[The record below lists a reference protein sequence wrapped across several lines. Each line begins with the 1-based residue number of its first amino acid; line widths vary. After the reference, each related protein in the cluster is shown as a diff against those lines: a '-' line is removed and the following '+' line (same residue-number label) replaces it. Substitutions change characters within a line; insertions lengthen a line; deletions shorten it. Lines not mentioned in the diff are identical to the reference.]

1 MTYEAAIQLIKQK
14 QSLGVQPGLSRMLAA
29 MEKTGSVQN
38 KLQVIHVAGTNGKGT
53 VCAAVA
59 DGLRH
64 AGYWVG
70 VFSSPWVTDFREQ
83 ITVDGR
89 MIPKQ
94 DFADC
99 VEVFAKEPLT
109 EFELITAVMY
119 LYFYSCGVDYA
130 VVECG
135 MGGAGDCTNV
145 LAHPAVCAFAKVAL
159 DHTAFLGDTVEAI
172 AREKS
177 GIIKPGCPVVLYPH
191 IAAKDVFLE
200 QCRALHCPVTEA
212 AEQGDPIADDLAVAG
227 EVLRLLGVD
236 TTPGLPM
243 LPARREHFGENL
255 LLDGAHNPDGAA
267 ALLLH
272 LPTDRPIVA
281 VLAMMEDKDIDGYLC
296 QVLPRCR
303 RVIATTVPGMGRAL
317 SAEDLAAAARK
328 YCPDVTAE
336 PNPHR
341 ALAAAKADG
350 DFVLVCGSFYLA
362 REIRKD
368 LI

>member
-1 MTYEAAIQLIKQK
+1 M
-14 QSLGVQPGLSRMLAA
+14 
-29 MEKTGSVQN
+29 
-38 KLQVIHVAGTNGKGT
+38 
-53 VCAAVA
+53 
-59 DGLRH
+59 
-64 AGYWVG
+64 
-70 VFSSPWVTDFREQ
+70 
-83 ITVDGR
+83 
-89 MIPKQ
+89 
-94 DFADC
+94 
-99 VEVFAKEPLT
+99 
-109 EFELITAVMY
+109 
-119 LYFYSCGVDYA
+119 
-130 VVECG
+130 
-135 MGGAGDCTNV
+135 
-145 LAHPAVCAFAKVAL
+145 
-159 DHTAFLGDTVEAI
+159 
-172 AREKS
+172 
-177 GIIKPGCPVVLYPH
+177 VLYPQ

-212 AEQGDPIADDLAVAG
+212 AQQGDPIADDLAVAG

-267 ALLLH
+267 ALLPH
-272 LPTDRPIVA
+272 LPTDRPIAA
-281 VLAMMEDKDIDGYLC
+281 VLAMMEDKDIEGYLC

-317 SAEDLAAAARK
+317 SAEDLAAAAQK

>member
-59 DGLRH
+59 DGLYR
-64 AGYWVG
+64 AGYRVG

-89 MIPKQ
+89 MISKQ

-99 VEVFAKEPLT
+99 VKVFAKEPLT

-119 LYFYSCGVDYA
+119 LYFYRCGVDYA

-272 LPTDRPIVA
+272 LRLRLNDHALFCRFCRWDNIGKLRGLISFLTSDFRFQLGLIGNA
-281 VLAMMEDKDIDGYLC
+281 HRLGLRCLFRDGSAFVCLC
-296 QVLPRCR
+296 YFFAQFRIRLRF
-303 RVIATTVPGMGRAL
+303 
-317 SAEDLAAAARK
+317 DL
-328 YCPDVTAE
+328 
-336 PNPHR
+336 
-341 ALAAAKADG
+341 
-350 DFVLVCGSFYLA
+350 F
-362 REIRKD
+362 
-368 LI
+368 